1 MTNLIELEQMEF
13 INDSFPVV
21 WVTYFQHGED
31 FKEVNIPAKKMY
43 NTLVRM
49 GLMSVQFEIEG
60 IQQSEPLPFSAM
72 ELYINEMP
80 FDMQESLLND
90 YLLFTDMEKRLN

>member
-13 INDSFPVV
+13 INDSFPMV

-43 NTLVRM
+43 QTLVKM
-49 GLMSVQFEIEG
+49 GWMTVQFESNK
-60 IQQSEPLPFSAM
+60 IQQSAPLPFSAM
-72 ELYINEMP
+72 EQFINEMT
-80 FDMQESLLND
+80 FEMQETLFNE
-90 YLLFTDMEKRLN
+90 YLLFTDIQKRLN